1 MFDRILVP
9 LDGSADSE
17 SILTWLRT
25 WNLDTRLVL
34 FHCVPSRLPKGE
46 PLGTPRFETAERAQ
60 EYLESIARTLPVA
73 SEVVVRSGSPGD
85 RIVTAALQAEARLVV
100 LGSCGDFGVPR
111 TLGKVNEIVARTCP
125 RPVLV
130 VKTPARPSRRRIR
143 RILAPLDAA
152 SRGADNMDLLRG
164 MARDLHAEVIFLH
177 VGSSRAEHAD
187 SDGPSADG
195 GSSYSDVQLH
205 LIRQVWSFLKD
216 GIAARTIMTKGS
228 IVEETLTHEQSLD
241 IDIVA
246 IPKETQPGETSWQ
259 ALVAKCER
267 AVLLYEPQEAVST
280 LVSSAAQGA
289 TLTGPRSLAA
299 QRIE

>member
-25 WNLDTRLVL
+25 WDLDSRLVL

-46 PLGTPRFETAERAQ
+46 LIGTPRLESAERAQ
-60 EYLESIARTLPVA
+60 EYLDGIARTIPA
-73 SEVVVRSGSPGD
+73 PSEVVVRSGSPGD
-85 RIVTAALQAEARLVV
+85 RIVTAALQAEAGLVI
-100 LGSCGDFGVPR
+100 LGCSGDFGTPR

-130 VKTPARPSRRRIR
+130 VKTPVRPSRRRVR
-143 RILAPLDAA
+143 RILAPLDAG
-152 SRGADNMDLLRG
+152 SRGDENMDILRG
-164 MARDLHAEVIFLH
+164 MARELRAEVIFLH
-177 VGSSRAEHAD
+177 VGAPEGERPDAAAASSDAGA
-187 SDGPSADG
+187 
-195 GSSYSDVQLH
+195 SYSDVQLH

-241 IDIVA
+241 VDIVA
-246 IPKETQPGETSWQ
+246 VPKETSAGDPAWQ
-259 ALVAKCER
+259 AMVGQCER
-267 AVLLYEPQEAVST
+267 AVLLYEPKEAAST
-280 LVSSAAQGA
+280 LMPAPARVAA
-289 TLTGPRSLAA
+289 LTGPRS
-299 QRIE
+299 

>member
-17 SILTWLRT
+17 SILIWLRS
-25 WNLDTRLVL
+25 WDLDSRLIL

-46 PLGTPRFETAERAQ
+46 LVGTPRFETPERAQ
-60 EYLESIARTLPVA
+60 EYLDSIARSLPQV
-73 SEVVVRSGSPGD
+73 SELVIRSGSPGD
-85 RIVTAALQAEARLVV
+85 RIVTAALQAEAGLVV
-100 LGSCGDFGVPR
+100 LGCSGEFGTPR
-111 TLGKVNEIVARTCP
+111 MLGKVNEIVARTCP

-130 VKTPARPSRRRIR
+130 VKTPARPSRRRGR

-152 SRGADNMDLLRG
+152 SRGGDNLDILRG
-164 MARDLHAEVIFLH
+164 MARDLRAEVIFLH
-177 VGSSRAEHAD
+177 VGSPGEERLEQG
-187 SDGPSADG
+187 GPASDG

-241 IDIVA
+241 VDIVA
-246 IPKETQPGETSWQ
+246 IPKQSAPGEAPWQ
-259 ALVAKCER
+259 AMVGQCER
-267 AVLLYEPQEAVST
+267 AVLLYEPKEAVPALVPST
-280 LVSSAAQGA
+280 ARVAA
-289 TLTGPRSLAA
+289 LTGPRL
-299 QRIE
+299 